1 MELEPHETEVDAAGI
16 KIRTFYRINDKNE
29 LVKVTQQIK
38 VITMPKHVANRQDR
52 LRHFGNITSNN
63 NINTTVVDNQDVYIT
78 SPSDDNESS
87 DLIGN
92 MEESYRL
99 FQEKQMIRRME
110 EKYLG
115 QPDKDKS
122 AQAKYVAPGM
132 RNKKFD
138 SNEIK
143 YNYLTL
149 RVNNISD
156 DTKEQDLADLFS
168 VFGNIKRVFIVT
180 DKMTKRSKGF
190 GFVSY
195 FNKEDAKRGLENI
208 NGIAYDNLI
217 LQVEYS
223 IDRDN

>member
-1 MELEPHETEVDAAGI
+1 
-16 KIRTFYRINDKNE
+16 
-29 LVKVTQQIK
+29 
-38 VITMPKHVANRQDR
+38 
-52 LRHFGNITSNN
+52 
-63 NINTTVVDNQDVYIT
+63 
-78 SPSDDNESS
+78 
-87 DLIGN
+87 
-92 MEESYRL
+92 
-99 FQEKQMIRRME
+99 
-110 EKYLG
+110 
-115 QPDKDKS
+115 
-122 AQAKYVAPGM
+122 M

-195 FNKEDAKRGLENI
+195 FNKEDAKRGLENL

>member
-1 MELEPHETEVDAAGI
+1 MDFEPHETEVDAAGI
-16 KIRTFYRINDKNE
+16 KIRTFYRTNGKNE
-29 LVKVTQQIK
+29 LVKVTQRIK
-38 VITMPKHVANRQDR
+38 VTTMPKHVADRQDR
-52 LRHFGNITSNN
+52 LRHFGNVTPNN
-63 NINTTVVDNQDVYIT
+63 NINTTVEDNQDVYIT
-78 SPSDDNESS
+78 MPGNENESS
-87 DLIGN
+87 DLVGN
-92 MEESYRL
+92 MEQSYKL
-99 FQEKQMIRRME
+99 FQEKQMMRRME
-110 EKYLG
+110 DKYLG
-115 QPDKDKS
+115 EPDKDQS
-122 AQAKYVAPGM
+122 TQSKYVAPGM
-132 RNKKFD
+132 RNKKLD
-138 SNEIK
+138 PNEIK

-180 DKMTKRSKGF
+180 DKITKRSKGF

-195 FNKEDAKRGLENI
+195 FNKEDAKRGLENL

>member
-1 MELEPHETEVDAAGI
+1 M
-16 KIRTFYRINDKNE
+16 
-29 LVKVTQQIK
+29 
-38 VITMPKHVANRQDR
+38 
-52 LRHFGNITSNN
+52 
-63 NINTTVVDNQDVYIT
+63 TVSIILDTLILIPT
-78 SPSDDNESS
+78 I
-87 DLIGN
+87 LIG
-92 MEESYRL
+92 L
-99 FQEKQMIRRME
+99 AIPTTIVA
-110 EKYLG
+110 KYIW
-115 QPDKDKS
+115 QPMYIKSDKDLRDFIKNKPYYL
-122 AQAKYVAPGM
+122 KYPIY
-132 RNKKFD
+132 D
-138 SNEIK
+138 SESDHTK
-143 YNYLTL
+143 EPDDTDE
-149 RVNNISD
+149 SD